1 MSRKSKYTRN
11 QQSAYHS
18 GRGYAVANE
27 GRRITFKS
35 KEMQSSFLEGYE
47 AGKAAIKKSEGKYP
61 KK

>member
-1 MSRKSKYTRN
+1 MARKSKYTRN

-18 GRGYAVANE
+18 GRGYAVANA

-35 KEMQSSFLEGYE
+35 ESMKSSFLEGYE
-47 AGKAAIKKSEGKYP
+47 AGKKAMEKSDKKYP